1 MILSS
6 ICHVNVDHCQ
16 QRCHLQFTMVCA
28 DTEIGLGLDS
38 ENNNIRICITS
49 GVAEIKKITKK
60 DFNFFFNLPKSRVGG
75 FDKNYLSKNSGL
87 RVLGS
92 LILPDS
98 VKYWIFDHKNFHG
111 SVI

>member
-6 ICHVNVDHCQ
+6 ICHINVDHCQ

-49 GVAEIKKITKK
+49 GAAEIKKSQKRISI
-60 DFNFFFNLPKSRVGG
+60 FFSNLPKSRVGG
-75 FDKNYLSKNSGL
+75 FEKLFIKTSKL
-87 RVLGS
+87 RE
-92 LILPDS
+92 
-98 VKYWIFDHKNFHG
+98 
-111 SVI
+111 

>member
-28 DTEIGLGLDS
+28 NTEIGLGLDS

-49 GVAEIKKITKK
+49 GAAGIKKLRKII
-60 DFNFFFNLPKSRVGG
+60 FFF
-75 FDKNYLSKNSGL
+75 
-87 RVLGS
+87 
-92 LILPDS
+92 
-98 VKYWIFDHKNFHG
+98 
-111 SVI
+111 

>member
-28 DTEIGLGLDS
+28 DTEIRLGLDS

-49 GVAEIKKITKK
+49 GAAEIKKIAKK
-60 DFNFFFNLPKSRVGG
+60 DFYFFSNLPKSRVGG
-75 FDKNYLSKNSGL
+75 FEKLFIEKTL
-87 RVLGS
+87 A
-92 LILPDS
+92 
-98 VKYWIFDHKNFHG
+98 
-111 SVI
+111 

>member
-28 DTEIGLGLDS
+28 DTEIGLGLAS

-49 GVAEIKKITKK
+49 GAVEIKKSRKRI
-60 DFNFFFNLPKSRVGG
+60 FIFFLFCPNLESAGLR
-75 FDKNYLSKNSGL
+75 NYLSKNSGL
-87 RVLGS
+87 TPNN
-92 LILPDS
+92 I
-98 VKYWIFDHKNFHG
+98 KIQN
-111 SVI
+111 

>member
-16 QRCHLQFTMVCA
+16 QCCHLQFTMVCA

-49 GVAEIKKITKK
+49 G
-60 DFNFFFNLPKSRVGG
+60 GG
-75 FDKNYLSKNSGL
+75 GGRK
-87 RVLGS
+87 
-92 LILPDS
+92 
-98 VKYWIFDHKNFHG
+98 
-111 SVI
+111 